1 MSRFG
6 GDPVKSPCR
15 ELYTVPGRVLGGSG
29 VASIKDGKG
38 FSLTYVTT
46 GTYKIVP
53 DINYPRLA
61 GGCAVVA
68 NTSAALAAKVSTY
81 TVGGATPSIT
91 FVVFTTTSG
100 SAVDL
105 GAAEELW
112 FVLEYDRTVTP

>member
-15 ELYTVPGRVLGGSG
+15 ELYTVPGRILGGSG

-38 FSLTYVTT
+38 WSLTYVTT
-46 GTYKIVP
+46 GTYKVVP
-53 DINYPRLA
+53 DVNYPRLA
-61 GGCAVVA
+61 GAGAIVA
-68 NTSAALAAKVSTY
+68 NTSNALGVKVSTY
-81 TVGGATPSIT
+81 TVGTSSPSIT
-91 FVVFTTTSG
+91 FVVFTTTTG